1 MKRLQKRYEDDV
13 VFRGLVDAIESFLGK
28 NGFTSLDI
36 RSAGALACLRH
47 EMTTARR
54 DFTLDML
61 VNEAFPELGLIVR
74 QPTKPRQ
81 ESLTQRNRE
90 RAEVLQKLAV
100 SETPGEALEILSAWR
115 ERRKAFDF

>member
-1 MKRLQKRYEDDV
+1 MRRLQKRYEGDK
-13 VFRGLVDAIESFLGK
+13 VFRGLVDGIEAFLAK
-28 NGFTSLDI
+28 NGFTSHDI
-36 RSAGALACLRH
+36 RSAAALACLRH

-54 DFTLDML
+54 DFTLDVI

-74 QPTKPRQ
+74 EPTKPRQ

-90 RAEVLQKLAV
+90 RAEVLQKLAT

-115 ERRKAFDF
+115 ERRKAFDL

>member
-1 MKRLQKRYEDDV
+1 MFRRLA
-13 VFRGLVDAIESFLGK
+13 DASESFFGK
-28 NGFTSLDI
+28 NGFTPLDT

-54 DFTLDML
+54 DFARDIL

-90 RAEVLQKLAV
+90 RAEVLQKPAM